1 MDFSLRCRANTVF
14 SAGRECPRLPV
25 DVPKRIGASVHR
37 AWRMSRRF
45 LAVAG
50 GIAAISL
57 ACLSVA
63 VPGKMILP
71 GALLGGLHPATL
83 ELLVGAVAKAVC
95 AALRRGSRQSERQCC
110 LVLDL
115 FERDAGADVGNVR

>member
-1 MDFSLRCRANTVF
+1 MDFLLRCRVDTGF
-14 SAGRECPRLPV
+14 SAGRGYPRLPV
-25 DVPKRIGASVHR
+25 DAPRRIVAGVCR

-50 GIAAISL
+50 SIAATSL

-83 ELLVGAVAKAVC
+83 ELLIGAVAKAV
-95 AALRRGSRQSERQCC
+95 
-110 LVLDL
+110 
-115 FERDAGADVGNVR
+115 

>member
-1 MDFSLRCRANTVF
+1 MDFSLRSRVDTGL
-14 SAGRECPRLPV
+14 SAGRGYPRLPV

-63 VPGKMILP
+63 VPGKMIPP

-83 ELLVGAVAKAVC
+83 ELLVGAVAKAV
-95 AALRRGSRQSERQCC
+95 
-110 LVLDL
+110 
-115 FERDAGADVGNVR
+115 

>member
-1 MDFSLRCRANTVF
+1 MDCSLRCRANTGF

-83 ELLVGAVAKAVC
+83 ELLVGAVAKAV
-95 AALRRGSRQSERQCC
+95 
-110 LVLDL
+110 
-115 FERDAGADVGNVR
+115 